1 MNRGFYTA
9 LLLQLLNFFF
19 YGTTAQIG
27 PRLPLFEFLK
37 SHTIRHTHTPGRNPL
52 KDDQLVAEAATYII
66 HIEHKRRKCLSSAEF
81 KHGTPASKRLHTY
94 ALDRAANRD
103 RRIH

>member
-27 PRLPLFEFLK
+27 PRLPLFEFLN
-37 SHTIRHTHTPGRNPL
+37 HTQLDTHTPCRNSL